1 VVSFDPL
8 PGTAAWRHREAREG
22 FEVVF
27 LGGDRLAGSVSA
39 VEAGEA
45 WAVQYAIE
53 VDARWVTRR
62 ARIRSR
68 SGAGTREVRLEHDGL
83 GGWTVDGAPAPW
95 LDGCLDVDL
104 EASALTNTLPVHR
117 LDLPVGGGQETP
129 AAYVRALDAAVERLE
144 QSYRREPDG
153 GEGARFAYA
162 APAFDVR
169 CELRYDRH
177 GLVLD
182 YPGLAERW
190 A

>member
-1 VVSFDPL
+1 VSFDP
-8 PGTAAWRHREAREG
+8 PPSSAAWRHRGAREG

-27 LGGDRLAGSVSA
+27 FGGDRLTGQTSA

-45 WAVQYAIE
+45 WAVEYAIE
-53 VDARWVTRR
+53 LDAGWITRR

-68 SGAGTREVRLEHDGL
+68 SRAGSREVRLEHDGR
-83 GGWTVDGAPAPW
+83 GGWAVDGVAAPQLA
-95 LDGCLDVDL
+95 GCLDVDL

-117 LDLPVGGGQETP
+117 LDLPVGGEAETP

-144 QSYRREPDG
+144 QSYRRETDG

-182 YPGLAERW
+182 YPGIAERW